1 MPKASPRMTAASLE
15 DARRV
20 LRETFGFENFL
31 PGQAEIVEAVLA
43 GRDVLAVMPTGS
55 GKSLLYQ
62 LPAAMR
68 IGLVVV
74 VSPLISLMRDQLRS
88 LASAGLPAAA
98 LHSAEDDADYM
109 QACAGV
115 ASGRVKLLYAAP
127 ERLAQEGA
135 LALLAQRRVALFAVD
150 EAHCVTAWGHDF
162 RPEYLRLREIAGRLD
177 DPPILAVTASA
188 GPRTR
193 ADIAQ
198 KLFPREPRVFVR
210 SFARANLA
218 LAFTERQDEL
228 GQLTRFIAAQDNG
241 ASGVVYCGSRAKVD
255 RLTQDLRRLRLD
267 ALPYHAGLDSER
279 RALHQDAFF
288 ARPGVVMVATIAFG
302 MGVDKRDLRF
312 VAHVD
317 VPDSIEGYYQEI
329 GRAGRDGK
337 EARTLLLF
345 ERRELA
351 SRLAPGA
358 DSDDPAVKAERRRRE
373 AMARLCVTPGCRM
386 QALLAEFGEASEP
399 CGNCDHCRGLL
410 APVRR
415 LQAFAAGA
423 RLRARASLRAFSQ
436 RGEDATSER
445 DAKKWEPVFRAKRAL
460 NFWNRSRQLHLSDS
474 AQTQRDLDREPEIE
488 PAWPGH
494 VLPKDAAPLT
504 VDEERLLGLL
514 ASERKRLARARRVP
528 PRKIASDEA
537 LRILVRE
544 PFQARMEA
552 IDEDAA
558 KALLRVVTETRRQA
572 K

>member
-1 MPKASPRMTAASLE
+1 MAFSAEATPVRPAQREGLFMAKALPRIAPASLD
-15 DARRV
+15 DARRA
-20 LRETFGFENFL
+20 LRETFGFEDFL
-31 PGQAEIVEAVLA
+31 PGQAEIVGAVLS

-88 LASAGLPAAA
+88 LAAAGLPAAA

-127 ERLAQEGA
+127 ERLAQEGT
-135 LALLAQRRVALFAVD
+135 LQLLAQRGVALLAVD
-150 EAHCVTAWGHDF
+150 EAHCVSAWGHDF
-162 RPEYLRLREIAGRLD
+162 RPEYGRLREIAGRLG
-177 DPPILAVTASA
+177 DPPVLAVTASA

-193 ADIAQ
+193 EDIVQ
-198 KLFPREPRVFVR
+198 KLFRRGPQVFVR

-218 LAFTERQDEL
+218 LAFAERHDEL
-228 GQLTRFIAAQDNG
+228 GQLARFIAAQGG

-255 RLTQDLRRLRLD
+255 RLTQDLRRLRFD

-288 ARPGVVMVATIAFG
+288 ARPSVVMVATIAFG

-317 VPDSIEGYYQEI
+317 APDSIEGYYQEI
-329 GRAGRDGK
+329 GRAGRDGE
-337 EARTLLLF
+337 EARALLLF

-358 DSDDPAVKAERRRRE
+358 KNEDPAVAAERRRRE
-373 AMARLCVTPGCRM
+373 AMARLCVAPGCRM

-410 APVRR
+410 APARR
-415 LQAFAAGA
+415 LQAYALGL
-423 RLRARASLRAFSQ
+423 RLRLRGRAQSFFERAESAASQ
-436 RGEDATSER
+436 
-445 DAKKWEPVFRAKRAL
+445 
-460 NFWNRSRQLHLSDS
+460 
-474 AQTQRDLDREPEIE
+474 REPEAE
-488 PAWPGH
+488 TSWPEDA
-494 VLPKDAAPLT
+494 LQKPAAPLT
-504 VDEERLLGLL
+504 VEEERLLGLL
-514 ASERKRLARARRVP
+514 AAERKRLARLRRLP
-528 PRKIASDEA
+528 PRQIATDEA
-537 LRILVRE
+537 LRAFACGAADAKRE
-544 PFQARMEA
+544 GIDDADAKIFARIAEA
-552 IDEDAA
+552 A
-558 KALLRVVTETRRQA
+558 RQRA
-572 K
+572 Q

>member
-1 MPKASPRMTAASLE
+1 MPKAAPRTAAAGLDE
-15 DARRV
+15 ARRA
-20 LRETFGFENFL
+20 LRETFGFEDFL

-98 LHSAEDDADYM
+98 LHSAENDADYS

-135 LALLAQRRVALFAVD
+135 LALLAQRRVALLAVD
-150 EAHCVTAWGHDF
+150 EAHCVSAWGHDF
-162 RPEYLRLREIAGRLD
+162 RPEYGRLREIAGRLG

-198 KLFPREPRVFVR
+198 KLFRREPRVFVR

-218 LAFTERQDEL
+218 LAFAERHEEL
-228 GQLTRFIAAQDNG
+228 SQLTRFIAGQGGG

-255 RLTQDLRRLRLD
+255 RLTQDLRRQRLD

-317 VPDSIEGYYQEI
+317 APDSIEGYYQEI

-351 SRLAPGA
+351 SRLSRGREN
-358 DSDDPAVKAERRRRE
+358 DDAALEAERQRRE
-373 AMARLCVTPGCRM
+373 AMARLCLTPGCRM

-399 CGNCDHCRGLL
+399 CGNCDHCRGPL
-410 APVRR
+410 APGRR
-415 LQAFAAGA
+415 LQALALGL
-423 RLRARASLRAFSQ
+423 RLRARASVQAVLQ
-436 RGEDATSER
+436 RGE
-445 DAKKWEPVFRAKRAL
+445 RASL
-460 NFWNRSRQLHLSDS
+460 E
-474 AQTQRDLDREPEIE
+474 REPEIE
-488 PAWPGH
+488 TAWPMSALSRN
-494 VLPKDAAPLT
+494 VAPLS
-504 VDEERLLGLL
+504 VEEERLLGLL
-514 ASERKRLARARRVP
+514 INERKRLARSRHLP
-528 PRKIASDEA
+528 PRKIASDAA
-537 LRILVRE
+537 LRAFVRDPLQVE
-544 PFQARMEA
+544 MEA
-552 IDEDAA
+552 IDEEAA
-558 KALLRVVTETRRQA
+558 RALLRVVTERRRPC
-572 K
+572 